1 MLGVRSVNGVHPV
14 PQLEFWRRLDPDGSD
29 REVYNRYAHVAFMP
43 GPRRAIIELVQPDL
57 VAVRLHPGPKILADL
72 GVTHLLLVH
81 EGAPPT
87 ELAGLEYLASYRW
100 NHMYRVSPVRS
111 QRPPARTRGEED
123 DGGTNKLRSGA
134 RTE

>member
-1 MLGVRSVNGVHPV
+1 M
-14 PQLEFWRRLDPDGSD
+14 
-29 REVYNRYAHVAFMP
+29 AFVP

-87 ELAGLEYLASYRW
+87 ELAGLEHLASYRW

-111 QRPPARTRGEED
+111 SAASRED
-123 DGGTNKLRSGA
+123 EG
-134 RTE
+134 